1 MVSRGIIQFEIC
13 CCSLKN
19 GDVFMVQKEQYSY
32 VSIYEKNLF
41 GQDSKDSSNIL
52 SYFVTSYFPVAMDLK
67 KLGNKFLQSSWKY
80 CHQAATILRDFE
92 PCVLVFCHQLGLE

>member
-1 MVSRGIIQFEIC
+1 MLLQFEKWRC
-13 CCSLKN
+13 FLWCKKN
-19 GDVFMVQKEQYSY
+19 NIP
-32 VSIYEKNLF
+32 VSIDEKNLF

-67 KLGNKFLQSSWKY
+67 KLENKFLQSSWKY

-92 PCVLVFCHQLGLE
+92 PCVLVFCGQLGLE